1 MKKYFFIAIAAIAF
15 AGCYTDNKEELYPD
29 NNTGGGGG
37 NACDT
42 SGMSFATDIQP
53 ILNTNCALSGCHKTG
68 SATGGYI
75 LDTYAGVNA
84 TVSSGRLLGSIN
96 HETGYSPMPK
106 NSSKLASCDI
116 NKITAWV
123 NAGALNN

>member
-1 MKKYFFIAIAAIAF
+1 MKKYFLIAVAAIAF

-29 NNTGGGGG
+29 NPAGGGG
-37 NACDT
+37 NTCDT

-53 ILNTNCALSGCHKTG
+53 ILNTNCALSGCHKMG

-84 TVSSGRLLGSIN
+84 TVSSGRLLGSVN
-96 HETGYSPMPK
+96 HAAGFSPMPK

-123 NAGALNN
+123 NAGAANN